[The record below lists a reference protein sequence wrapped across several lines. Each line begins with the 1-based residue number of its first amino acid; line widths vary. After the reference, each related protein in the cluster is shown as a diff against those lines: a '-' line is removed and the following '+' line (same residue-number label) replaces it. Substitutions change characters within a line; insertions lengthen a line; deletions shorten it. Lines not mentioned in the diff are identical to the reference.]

1 MKWLFKKV
9 KNKILQPVGRFVKRN
24 KKELLTAGLIA
35 GLVIS
40 GGVLAGNPAFVSA
53 FPNFATAAGTA
64 VAGVGPTTS
73 GAALGT
79 LPIAAEGGKLA
90 AAKALSAAGS
100 GLGTSVGTSYVMG
113 EDPFADPEMPSRPT
127 LFGGVGGPL
136 PKYSSSLS
144 DQSIA
149 FAGPESLTYGVT
161 GTSVNPFSRGFRYG

>member
-40 GGVLAGNPAFVSA
+40 GGVLAGNPAFVQA
-53 FPNFATAAGTA
+53 FPAFANTAGTA
-64 VAGVGPTTS
+64 VVGVGPTTS

-79 LPIAAEGGKLA
+79 TAVAAEGGKLA

>member
-53 FPNFATAAGTA
+53 FPGFASTAGT
-64 VAGVGPTTS
+64 
-73 GAALGT
+73 LGT
-79 LPIAAEGGKLA
+79 QSIGTGGAIVSSSVAAEGGKLA

>member
-40 GGVLAGNPAFVSA
+40 GGVLAGNPAFVAA

-64 VAGVGPTTS
+64 VVGVGPTPS

-79 LPIAAEGGKLA
+79 TAVAAEGGKLA

-149 FAGPESLTYGVT
+149 FTGPESLTYGVT